1 MRGRR
6 AIRREAKLH
15 PASEH
20 KLDSTR
26 VSTIV
31 INDELYDLPTRYLF
45 PYKTPPFSSEK
56 RKERIRL
63 LFLSL
68 IGFNVK
74 ETMQHEQ
81 EASRTVVFT
90 RYNGEPNEQGA

>member
-1 MRGRR
+1 MSRFSKTGMRHGRKEHL
-6 AIRREAKLH
+6 AV
-15 PASEH
+15 EH

-31 INDELYDLPTRYLF
+31 IHDELYDLPTRYLF
-45 PYKTPPFSSEK
+45 LYKTPHFLSEK
-56 RKERIRL
+56 RRERIVL

-74 ETMQHEQ
+74 ETIQNTQ
-81 EASRTVVFT
+81 EASRVVVYT
-90 RYNGEPNEQGA
+90 RYNGEPSE